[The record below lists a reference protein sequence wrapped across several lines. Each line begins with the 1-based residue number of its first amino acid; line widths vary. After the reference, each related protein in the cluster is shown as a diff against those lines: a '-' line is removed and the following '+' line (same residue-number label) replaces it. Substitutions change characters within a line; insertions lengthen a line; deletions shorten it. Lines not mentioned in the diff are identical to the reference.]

1 LAQDYKRQDRGKK
14 NKNFDDL
21 DNWKAAKEERESGKL
36 SITHV
41 IITRSPSAPLFPFDR
56 LVQIEAHNFALTWFE

>member
-41 IITRSPSAPLFPFDR
+41 IITYRKITICSFVPF
-56 LVQIEAHNFALTWFE
+56 